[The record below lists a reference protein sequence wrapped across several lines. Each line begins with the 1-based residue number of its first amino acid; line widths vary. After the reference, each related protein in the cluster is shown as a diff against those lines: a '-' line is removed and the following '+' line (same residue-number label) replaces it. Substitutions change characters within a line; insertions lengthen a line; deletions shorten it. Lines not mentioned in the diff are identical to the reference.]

1 MKEEILETI
10 VTYCQELIQIFEWLK
25 SQGDRIEEAI
35 NYIIFALKNN
45 GKLMLFG
52 CGGSA
57 ADAQH
62 IAAELIGRFKRERKP
77 LPAIA
82 LTTNTSVLTALSND
96 YSFDIVFARQVE
108 ALASENDVVIGISTS
123 GKSKSVIEGVKIGKR
138 KGAYTIALSGN
149 EGGELAKE
157 ADIAFVVP
165 SKNTPLIQTMHLMIG
180 HLICEVIDQHFSSE
194 NEEKKA

>member
-1 MKEEILETI
+1 MIDVED
-10 VTYCQELIQIFEWLK
+10 LIN
-25 SQGDRIEEAI
+25 GYIEELVFLFSWLRKESEKIGSCSAK
-35 NYIIFALKNN
+35 IIKSLEEG
-45 GKLMLFG
+45 GKVLLFG

-77 LPAIA
+77 LPTIA
-82 LTTNTSVLTALSND
+82 LTTNTSILTALSND

-108 ALASENDVVIGISTS
+108 ALATEKDVVIGISTS
-123 GKSKSVIEGVKIGKR
+123 GKSKSVIEGIKMAKK
-138 KGAYTIALSGN
+138 KGAYTIALSGG
-149 EGGELAKE
+149 EGGDLARE

-165 SKNTPLIQTMHLMIG
+165 SKNTPLIQTIHLMIG
-180 HLICEVIDQHFSSE
+180 HLICEIIDQHFGSE

>member
-1 MKEEILETI
+1 MIDVED
-10 VTYCQELIQIFEWLK
+10 LIN
-25 SQGDRIEEAI
+25 GYIEELVSLFSWLRRESEKI
-35 NYIIFALKNN
+35 ENCSSKIIKSLEEG
-45 GKLMLFG
+45 GKVLLFG

-82 LTTNTSVLTALSND
+82 LTTNTSILTALSND

-108 ALASENDVVIGISTS
+108 ALASENDVVVGISTS
-123 GKSKSVIEGVKIGKR
+123 GKSKSVIEGVKMGR
-138 KGAYTIALSGN
+138 SKGAYTIALSGG
-149 EGGELAKE
+149 EGGDLARE

-165 SKNTPLIQTMHLMIG
+165 SKNTPLIQTIHMIIG
-180 HLICEVIDQHFSSE
+180 HLICEIIDKHFGSQ